1 MYPSLIVIHLP
12 GRALWFCNILSRQ
25 HDHVTVERSDT
36 AISRTLEGA
45 INELTI
51 PDLTDQIKI
60 FHQMKCKQA
69 RNVVAAYILDLAL
82 KYCINSS
89 ELQLSDASL
98 LIFQYHFDD
107 TDIQI

>member
-1 MYPSLIVIHLP
+1 M
-12 GRALWFCNILSRQ
+12 
-25 HDHVTVERSDT
+25 
-36 AISRTLEGA
+36 TLEGA